1 MNASVRIVLESE
13 KSVHH
18 TAQRVHKQVQV
29 QAGVTMLTTYCVART
44 ANVGQINGVTE
55 LVPEQIPIKVAVRF
69 PGTCAG
75 TRRRHQSPNARQR
88 TIGKLTT

>member
-18 TAQRVHKQVQV
+18 TAQRVQV

-69 PGTCAG
+69 TGTCAS
-75 TRRRHQSPNARQR
+75 TRRRHQSPDARQR